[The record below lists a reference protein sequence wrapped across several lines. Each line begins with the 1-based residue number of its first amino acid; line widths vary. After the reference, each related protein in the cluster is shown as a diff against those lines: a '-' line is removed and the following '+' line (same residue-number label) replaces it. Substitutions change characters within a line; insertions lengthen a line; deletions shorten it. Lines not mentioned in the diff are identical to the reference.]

1 MESIFTLPYPEYVVA
16 ALLQKRLKKKEGY
29 SVQIPLS
36 RQQKGLDL
44 LVYNQKTKKAIS
56 IQIKSSRSWQ
66 RKPAK
71 RKNVQKFQH
80 GSWFHKFDCKKG
92 IADFYAFFILHPI
105 GKFSGKRLDKTK
117 ASKKWWGYKVVI
129 FKDKE
134 MRSLLKKIKTR
145 KGKPE
150 LFFGFGFND
159 GSKDVYVTR
168 GLPEPTCYTSHLFEH
183 KVGEIRK
190 ALSSKR

>member
-1 MESIFTLPYPEYVVA
+1 MEAIFTLPYPEYVTA
-16 ALLQKRLKKKEGY
+16 SLLQKRLKKKEGY

-56 IQIKSSRSWQ
+56 IQVKSSRSWQ
-66 RKPAK
+66 GKPAK

-92 IADFYAFFILHPI
+92 IADFYAFFILHPM

-129 FKDKE
+129 FNYKE
-134 MRSLLKKIKTR
+134 MRNLLRKIRTK

-150 LFFGFGFND
+150 SFFGFGFND
-159 GSKDVYVTR
+159 GSKDIYVTR
-168 GLPEPTCYTSHLFEH
+168 GLKEPTRYTSHFFEH
-183 KVGEIRK
+183 KVREIRK